1 MRACVTRFGL
11 LACVAVLACGV
22 LAADKLSELQARF
35 DRENRGVAKGKLLEK
50 LGDAQ
55 FAAAR
60 AAGRDGD
67 YSAAGLILEKY
78 RDNARAAVEA
88 LKKQESDA
96 ERHPNGF
103 RQAEIDVRRGI
114 REVDDT
120 LLVAPAVYRPPL
132 QIVRRDLITMDDE
145 LLRALFPR
153 RREPA
158 PVAPATQEK
167 KP

>member
-1 MRACVTRFGL
+1 MSAHVTRFGMLAFVTL
-11 LACVAVLACGV
+11 LASGALAT
-22 LAADKLSELQARF
+22 DKLSELQARF
-35 DRENRGVAKGKLLEK
+35 DRETKGVAKGKLLQK

-60 AAGRDGD
+60 VAGHDGD
-67 YSAAGLILEKY
+67 YNTSGLILEKY

-103 RQAEIDVRRGI
+103 RQAEIEVRRGI
-114 REVDDT
+114 REVDET
-120 LLVAPAVYRPPL
+120 LLVTPDVYRPPL
-132 QIVRRDLITMDDE
+132 QLVRQDLIAMDDE

-153 RREPA
+153 RREPQTV
-158 PVAPATQEK
+158 PPSTQEK
-167 KP
+167 RP